1 MTLSQLEYFCAVC
14 RYRSITRA
22 ASELFVSQPT
32 ISVALRNLENEFH
45 LRLFI
50 HGKNQITLTPEG
62 EAFYKKAS
70 HILNNC
76 YDLHTEFSM
85 TSTSKKP
92 LKIGIP
98 PMLSSVYFPRLM
110 TEFQKIYDIPMQ
122 LYSYG
127 SMRACNLVDTKELD
141 LALANLDFYNVDR
154 FNYHVMSEESYVFCI
169 SKKNP
174 LAKEKTLTL
183 EMIGDMPLIFF
194 DRDSVQNQTMF
205 SRYNS
210 VGFTP
215 HVLMYSSQLMTTI
228 KMVHD
233 NLAGAFMYGCIPID
247 DKDIVRIPITP
258 TITSKIGLVWKK
270 ENEIE
275 ESVQRFI
282 KFVKEIDNDDTTK

>member
-32 ISVALRNLENEFH
+32 ISVAIRNLENEFH

-85 TSTSKKP
+85 SPTSKKP

-98 PMLSSVYFPRLM
+98 PMLSSVYFPQLM
-110 TEFQKIYDIPMQ
+110 TEFQRLYDIPMQ

-127 SMRACNLVDTKELD
+127 SIRACNMVDTKELD
-141 LALANLDFYNVDR
+141 VALANLDFYDVDR
-154 FNYHVMSEESYVFCI
+154 FNFHVMSEESYVFCV
-169 SKKNP
+169 SKNNP
-174 LAKEKTLTL
+174 LSKEKELTL
-183 EMIGDMPLIFF
+183 EMIGSMLLIFF
-194 DRDSVQNQTMF
+194 SRDSVQNQTMF
-205 SRYNS
+205 SRYHL
-210 VGFTP
+210 VGLTP
-215 HVLMYSSQLMTTI
+215 NVLMYSSQLSTAI
-228 KMVHD
+228 KFMHED
-233 NLAGAFMYGCIPID
+233 LAGAFMYQCIPVD

-258 TITSKIGLVWKK
+258 IITSKIGAVWKK

-275 ESVQRFI
+275 ESVNRFI
-282 KFVKEIDNDDTTK
+282 KFVKQRFHK

>member
-14 RYRSITRA
+14 RYHSITRA

-32 ISVALRNLENEFH
+32 ISVALKNLENEFH

-50 HGKNQITLTPEG
+50 HGKNQISLTPEG

-76 YDLHTEFSM
+76 YDLHTEFAM
-85 TSTSKKP
+85 TANAKKP

-98 PMLSSVYFPRLM
+98 PMLSSVFFPRLM
-110 TEFQKIYDIPMQ
+110 TEFRKLYDIPMQ

-127 SMRACNLVDTKELD
+127 SIRACSLVDTKELD

-169 SKKNP
+169 SRKNP
-174 LAKEKTLTL
+174 LAREKALTL
-183 EMIGDMPLIFF
+183 EMIGEMPLIFYG
-194 DRDSVQNQTMF
+194 RDSVQNQTMF
-205 SRYNS
+205 SRYNTLDI
-210 VGFTP
+210 TP
-215 HVLMYSSQLMTTI
+215 NILMYSSQLSTSLSFI
-228 KMVHD
+228 RQD
-233 NLAGAFMYGCIPID
+233 LAGAFMYDCIPVND
-247 DKDIVRIPITP
+247 REIVRIPITP
-258 TITSKIGLVWKK
+258 AITSKIGLVWKK
-270 ENEIE
+270 EPEIE

-282 KFVKEIDNDDTTK
+282 RFIKENTDTK

>member
-1 MTLSQLEYFCAVC
+1 MTLNQLEYFCAVC

-85 TSTSKKP
+85 SSVSKKP

-98 PMLSSVYFPRLM
+98 PMLSRVFFPRLM
-110 TEFQKIYDIPMQ
+110 TEFQKLYDIPMQ

-127 SMRACNLVDTKELD
+127 SIRACNLVDTKELD

-154 FNYHVMSEESYVFCI
+154 FNYHVMSEESYVFCV
-169 SKKNP
+169 SKDNP
-174 LAKEKTLTL
+174 LAKEEKLTL
-183 EMIGDMPLIFF
+183 EMIGSMPLIFY
-194 DRDSVQNQTMF
+194 DRDSVQNQTMLF
-205 SRYNS
+205 RYNAA
-210 VGFTP
+210 GITP
-215 HVLMYSSQLMTTI
+215 NILMYSSQLATTLQF
-228 KMVHD
+228 VQED
-233 NLAGAFMYGCIPID
+233 LAGAFMYGCIPIENP
-247 DKDIVRIPITP
+247 DIACIPITP
-258 TITSKIGLVWKK
+258 AITSKIGLVWKK
-270 ENEIE
+270 GSETE

-282 KFVKEIDNDDTTK
+282 KFVKQGRQERF